1 MNLGWRIAVIGL
13 AVAALASTNSTHAE
27 RSSGS
32 HGPLLSRSDRLEGR
46 DAYITARGTGLFES
60 RRPFYFRGFNLYN
73 MNGRGNCGYEI
84 PDLAAEL
91 DAIRPAANVVRGWFF
106 QRLATDPRTGQL
118 DWSIFDETLATL
130 REHGIRVVATLADE
144 WGACD
149 GDEPR
154 ERLTLEWY
162 RSGYRTAPYASGAP
176 LSYRDWVG
184 AITHRYRDDPT
195 ILAWQL
201 MNEAEA
207 PVATDGTC
215 DEAAAADALSAWAA
229 DVASL
234 IKRADP
240 NHLVSIGT
248 IGGGQCGM
256 RGPDYRTL
264 HSIPEID
271 LCEHH
276 DYRDWQLVPDD
287 LRYDLAVCRELG
299 KPTFIGEFGI
309 SAATFDGDLERRA
322 IALVSKQ
329 AAARRAGVV
338 GSLVWAWRSDGDGGS
353 SSAGFDVGP
362 GDPLLQRLA
371 EAALRARRPGPSAR

>member
-1 MNLGWRIAVIGL
+1 
-13 AVAALASTNSTHAE
+13 
-27 RSSGS
+27 
-32 HGPLLSRSDRLEGR
+32 
-46 DAYITARGTGLFES
+46 
-60 RRPFYFRGFNLYN
+60 
-73 MNGRGNCGYEI
+73 
-84 PDLAAEL
+84 
-91 DAIRPAANVVRGWFF
+91 
-106 QRLATDPRTGQL
+106 
-118 DWSIFDETLATL
+118 
-130 REHGIRVVATLADE
+130 
-144 WGACD
+144 
-149 GDEPR
+149 
-154 ERLTLEWY
+154 
-162 RSGYRTAPYASGAP
+162 
-176 LSYRDWVG
+176 
-184 AITHRYRDDPT
+184 
-195 ILAWQL
+195 

-353 SSAGFDVGP
+353 SSTGFDVGP